1 MTDTT
6 PPAQVSTASTFDIDL
21 PFTSYDAS
29 HPLHFSARPCD
40 KIDGFWYI
48 IGSSLPL
55 WKSKKSVVI
64 RYIPHPGVKGDEVK
78 FTDEIR
84 SERRSKTA
92 EGEAVQASGLASKWK
107 KDEGWFNKAFGI
119 KGTNVLQK
127 DAKNG

>member
-1 MTDTT
+1 MTET
-6 PPAQVSTASTFDIDL
+6 STSPSAFDIDL

-29 HPLHFSARPCD
+29 HPLDFSSRPHD
-40 KIDGFWYI
+40 KIDDFWYI

-55 WKSKKSVVI
+55 WKSKKNVVI
-64 RYIPHPGVKGDEVK
+64 RYIPHPSAKADEVK

-84 SERRSKTA
+84 SEPLSKSADA
-92 EGEAVQASGLASKWK
+92 ETVQASGLASKWK
-107 KDEGWFNKAFGI
+107 KEESWFNKAFGI